1 MQNIIDS
8 VHTSNKDT
16 YRSDFHHQISVRCC
30 RLRSYMVTVTVAC
43 VLVFL
48 TISENKKTKNKNKKA
63 RYFFAIVDLIL
74 LLVCLSLL
82 QQIVSTTVT
91 QKKIINWKPSSGRSQ
106 FQLSGLCGPQFHA
119 ETFHAPLQSF
129 VWRRYISSY
138 CYTVLVHQYGR
149 RKSTKT
155 SGVHFFYKS
164 SFLSLENQ
172 HTYA

>member
-43 VLVFL
+43 VLIFL
-48 TISENKKTKNKNKKA
+48 TISENKKQKTKTKKA

-82 QQIVSTTVT
+82 QQIVFTTVT
-91 QKKIINWKPSSGRSQ
+91 QKKNNKLETVQWKKPSPTLRPLWPTVSRRNVSRTFVELCMQTLYQ
-106 FQLSGLCGPQFHA
+106 FILLYRFG
-119 ETFHAPLQSF
+119 API
-129 VWRRYISSY
+129 WPPEIN
-138 CYTVLVHQYGR
+138 
-149 RKSTKT
+149 KNIW
-155 SGVHFFYKS
+155 S
-164 SFLSLENQ
+164 SFFL
-172 HTYA
+172 